1 MRSEVVFG
9 TMSIPKGK
17 EFKPQV
23 TVVQTVSRYLT
34 MEFFWK
40 VYCKAGNPIPTSSPN
55 PCTMLLRTTGV
66 DLSMGIPSTTDTST
80 KTIGSRYV
88 KSHSDISFLQQL
100 QPEWGLSV
108 SIYLFTDVIYFSF
121 TDLSKTS
128 IRSKQQP
135 VQDGSIT
142 SITPETIHLSV
153 PLG

>member
-1 MRSEVVFG
+1 
-9 TMSIPKGK
+9 
-17 EFKPQV
+17 
-23 TVVQTVSRYLT
+23 
-34 MEFFWK
+34 WK

-153 PLG
+153 PLGRSTKPVFNVPKIRHHEEVNIFHILHIFHSTLLLPL